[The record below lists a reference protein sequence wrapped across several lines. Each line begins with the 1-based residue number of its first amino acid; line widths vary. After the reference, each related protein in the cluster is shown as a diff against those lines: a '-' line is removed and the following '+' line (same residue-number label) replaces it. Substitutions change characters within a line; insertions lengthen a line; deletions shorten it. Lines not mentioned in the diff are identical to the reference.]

1 MSETEALVQD
11 ETSPQPTA
19 GGAQPSAGSLL
30 RAAREQAGM
39 DLQELAVT
47 LKVPARKIEALEAD
61 QLEELPDAMF
71 VRALASSICRALR
84 VDPAPILE
92 RLPQSGHRPFEKTNT
107 GLNTPF
113 RATRVRSSGGG
124 MPWLGHLVRPGALV
138 VAALLLGA
146 LALFLVPSLPTV
158 ERLLSKTQAPTPV
171 LPPGGLAVDVADTA
185 VRPAAEN
192 PQSSVAP
199 PLRPA
204 AGPNAAASIAVPALT
219 ATAALKPPSSDLLAF
234 TVNAATW
241 VEVADAKGKMPLRR
255 VLNAGEKV
263 NVEGSLP
270 MRVIVG
276 RADAVRVDVRGQPL
290 DITTLAKDN
299 VARFEVK

>member
-1 MSETEALVQD
+1 MSETEAFGQD
-11 ETSPQPTA
+11 EA
-19 GGAQPSAGSLL
+19 GIQAAPAVAQPSAGSLL
-30 RAAREQAGM
+30 RAARENAGM

-61 QLEELPDAMF
+61 QLDELPDAMF

-92 RLPQSGHRPFEKTNT
+92 RLPQSGHQPFEKTNT

-113 RATRVRSSGGG
+113 RATRVRSASS
-124 MPWLGHLVRPGALV
+124 MPWLGHLLRPGPLV
-138 VAALLLGA
+138 AIALLLGA
-146 LALFLVPSLPTV
+146 LALLLVPSLPTV
-158 ERLLSKTQAPTPV
+158 DSLMSKNQPPTPV
-171 LPPGGLAVDVADTA
+171 MPPGGLTVDVADTA
-185 VRPAAEN
+185 ARAAPEA
-192 PQSSVAP
+192 PQTASVAP
-199 PLRPA
+199 SLRPA
-204 AGPNAAASIAVPALT
+204 PGASLAVPALT
-219 ATAALKPPSSDLLAF
+219 ATSALKAPGNDLLAF

-290 DITTLAKDN
+290 DITALAKDN